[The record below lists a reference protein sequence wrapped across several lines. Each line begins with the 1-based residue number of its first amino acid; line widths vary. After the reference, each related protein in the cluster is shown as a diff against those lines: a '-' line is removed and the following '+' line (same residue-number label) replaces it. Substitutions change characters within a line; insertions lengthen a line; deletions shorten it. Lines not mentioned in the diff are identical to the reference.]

1 MRLSERVQLK
11 PNLGSDQ
18 VGFLTESGLTLLEV
32 ILALLISS
40 VLLITSMR
48 LVSDQWQGAR
58 ALKNHLEA
66 HYFVMTAGET
76 VCAAIRKAE
85 TVEWVKDSGELRVLP
100 MPEDADPL
108 PTLDSYFIDDLDR
121 DRTKDLYWKH
131 LGVALPMAS
140 YITKWECTEVEPGL
154 WQVFVQSSVGEQV
167 VSWKSVIRQRASS
180 SEYPVSVGLWVMSA
194 FLSSS
199 F

>member
-1 MRLSERVQLK
+1 MRLNRVGNYL
-11 PNLGSDQ
+11 
-18 VGFLTESGLTLLEV
+18 ESGLTLLEV
-32 ILALLISS
+32 IFALVISGI
-40 VLLITSMR
+40 LLMTSMR
-48 LVSDQWQGAR
+48 LLTDQWQGAR

-76 VCAAIRKAE
+76 VSAAIRRAE
-85 TVEWVKDSGELRVLP
+85 TVEWVKDSGELRVMP
-100 MPEDADPL
+100 MPEDADPV

-131 LGVALPMAS
+131 SGVAQPLAS
-140 YITKWECTEVEPGL
+140 YISKWECTEVKPGL
-154 WQVFVQSSVGEQV
+154 WKVFLQSSVDDQV
-167 VSWKSVIRQRASS
+167 VSWRSVIRQRASS
-180 SEYPVSVGLWVMSA
+180 LELPVSIGLGVLSA